1 MAAINIITINMTSL
15 IKRERRAELD
25 QLAKDKNTDIILIQ
39 ETHLKDRHSLRMS
52 NMKVMRNDEGS
63 GTAICIKE
71 GIMSERVTV
80 NRLRVLQVTAARII
94 VEKKNTIVI
103 SIYVPCY
110 TKGGISEDLRI
121 ISELCDGFDQ
131 CIIGEDWNARNT
143 IWNEVND
150 GVTNKNGADIERW
163 LDENKEIILRS
174 TRENTFRNDTK
185 LDHFVVSR
193 HMDKDVEV
201 ERVITGKCHDAIMMK
216 WSAIR
221 REIEKSEKKIVK
233 SYKNMN
239 WAVFRENMTTNLI
252 RGVKI
257 NMHKNMSNEEIDEKI
272 KTITKIIMET
282 EEECTRQC
290 IVGNGRLELTEEVK
304 LHIKKRANA
313 IKEIR
318 RKNISVEW
326 LQRQQEEELTNR
338 IKTISTKGEPFK
350 EIRRLSGQKRKSCA
364 QSKLMVDGRNVV
376 GDKGK
381 AEELAK
387 WYANIAK
394 EKEPQNERKEEIER
408 VYEEVRNAKSG
419 ICFDTNNTALSPKEE
434 VMTGT
439 AEIEEIRKKI
449 NTKKSSGNDGI
460 SNHILR
466 KMPKYFWDC
475 TTVTVKNC
483 MANGYFPNSWKEAI
497 IIPIP
502 KTTKAESPN
511 DYRPISLLSN

>member
-1 MAAINIITINMTSL
+1 M
-15 IKRERRAELD
+15 
-25 QLAKDKNTDIILIQ
+25 
-39 ETHLKDRHSLRMS
+39 
-52 NMKVMRNDEGS
+52 
-63 GTAICIKE
+63 
-71 GIMSERVTV
+71 
-80 NRLRVLQVTAARII
+80 NRLRVLQVTAARIK

-364 QSKLMVDGRNVV
+364 QTKLMVDGRNVV

-434 VMTGT
+434 VMT
-439 AEIEEIRKKI
+439 
-449 NTKKSSGNDGI
+449 
-460 SNHILR
+460 
-466 KMPKYFWDC
+466 Y
-475 TTVTVKNC
+475 
-483 MANGYFPNSWKEAI
+483 I
-497 IIPIP
+497 I
-502 KTTKAESPN
+502 
-511 DYRPISLLSN
+511 

>member
-1 MAAINIITINMTSL
+1 
-15 IKRERRAELD
+15 
-25 QLAKDKNTDIILIQ
+25 
-39 ETHLKDRHSLRMS
+39 
-52 NMKVMRNDEGS
+52 
-63 GTAICIKE
+63 
-71 GIMSERVTV
+71 
-80 NRLRVLQVTAARII
+80 
-94 VEKKNTIVI
+94 
-103 SIYVPCY
+103 
-110 TKGGISEDLRI
+110 
-121 ISELCDGFDQ
+121 
-131 CIIGEDWNARNT
+131 
-143 IWNEVND
+143 
-150 GVTNKNGADIERW
+150 
-163 LDENKEIILRS
+163 
-174 TRENTFRNDTK
+174 
-185 LDHFVVSR
+185 
-193 HMDKDVEV
+193 
-201 ERVITGKCHDAIMMK
+201 
-216 WSAIR
+216 
-221 REIEKSEKKIVK
+221 
-233 SYKNMN
+233 
-239 WAVFRENMTTNLI
+239 MTTNLI
-252 RGVKI
+252 KGVKI

-304 LHIKKRANA
+304 LHKKKRANA

-376 GDKGK
+376 GDKEK

-502 KTTKAESPN
+502 ETTKAESPN